1 MRTIII
7 TFTHDG
13 MKVAK
18 KAAQSIKDDMKDDM
32 NVDIYCHSRCA
43 DNYYY
48 EGYTTFKAEEL

>member
-18 KAAQSIKDDMKDDM
+18 KAAQSMKDDM

-43 DNYYY
+43 DNYDNVISFDSV
-48 EGYTTFKAEEL
+48 GKAKETC